1 MENVNLIRTRL
12 GPGDLRRLA
21 VLLADIPG
29 ITANDFEI
37 IFYNREHK
45 DGYDTFLGI
54 LCSDNPAWSFAMMQM
69 GSIDEGYKRMNDK
82 LQAQFNKII
91 EG

>member
-1 MENVNLIRTRL
+1 MEKVNLIRTRL

-29 ITANDFEI
+29 ITADDFEI
-37 IFYNREHK
+37 IFYNEDHK
-45 DGYDTFLGI
+45 NGYDTYLGI
-54 LCSDNPAWSFAMMQM
+54 LCNDNPAWSFAVMQM
-69 GSIDEGYKRMNDK
+69 GSIDEGYNRMNEK
-82 LQAQFNKII
+82 IKAEFNKII